1 MSLESSIGKL
11 CYALHQGV
19 NSSMS
24 QRVKSCV
31 NTRSVLGGLVLAV
44 PLWGLD
50 VFIYAIILWGMYISL
65 SKIAGV
71 PFWKNFFSNVIGGYI
86 VNIVILFLVNLV
98 ADWIAFFGWVGMAV
112 IGYFAT
118 KYSGAAYIEVLA
130 RIHGKN
136 NVKETLNYNK
146 GIESFKDNGGI
157 NAAKGIATG
166 IVMRELTEGDYTD
179 VSDSI
184 TPPPIPNQE

>member
-1 MSLESSIGKL
+1 MSLETSVGKL
-11 CYALHQGV
+11 CYALHQGI

-31 NTRSVLGGLVLAV
+31 NTRSILGAIVLAV

-50 VFIYAIILWGMYISL
+50 VLIYAIILWGMYISL
-65 SKIAGV
+65 SRIAGV
-71 PFWKNFFSNVIGGYI
+71 PFWKNFLSNAIGGYI
-86 VNIVILFLVNLV
+86 VNLVILFLVNLV

-136 NVKETLNYNK
+136 NVRETLNYNK
-146 GIESFKDNGGI
+146 GIESFKENGGV
-157 NAAKGIATG
+157 NAAKGVATG
-166 IVMRELTEGDYTD
+166 MVRNGLTDTDYTD
-179 VSDSI
+179 ISDSV
-184 TPPPIPNQE
+184 TPPPIPYQE

>member
-1 MSLESSIGKL
+1 MSLETSIGKL
-11 CYALHQGV
+11 CYALHQGI

-31 NTRSVLGGLVLAV
+31 NTRSILGGIVLAV

-50 VFIYAIILWGMYISL
+50 VLIYAIILWGMYISL
-65 SKIAGV
+65 SRIAGV
-71 PFWKNFFSNVIGGYI
+71 PFWENFLSNAIGGYI
-86 VNIVILFLVNLV
+86 VNLVILFLVNLV

-136 NVKETLNYNK
+136 NVRETLNYHK
-146 GIESFKDNGGI
+146 GIESFKENGGV
-157 NAAKGIATG
+157 NAAKGVASG
-166 IVMRELTEGDYTD
+166 MVRNGLTDTDYTD
-179 VSDSI
+179 ISDSV
-184 TPPPIPNQE
+184 TPPPIPYQE

>member
-1 MSLESSIGKL
+1 MSLETSVARL
-11 CYALHQGV
+11 CYALHQGI

-31 NTRSVLGGLVLAV
+31 NTRSILGGIVLAV

-50 VFIYAIILWGMYISL
+50 VFIYAIILWGMYVSL
-65 SKIAGV
+65 SRIAGV
-71 PFWKNFFSNVIGGYI
+71 PFRKNFFSNVIGGYI
-86 VNIVILFLVNLV
+86 VNIIILFLVNLV
-98 ADWIAFFGWVGMAV
+98 ADMIVVFGWIGMAF

-118 KYSGAAYIEVLA
+118 KYSGAAYIEILA

-136 NVKETLNYNK
+136 NVKETLNYSK
-146 GIESFKDNGGI
+146 GIESFKENGGI
-157 NAAKGIATG
+157 SAAKGLAAGMAMKEASDIDS
-166 IVMRELTEGDYTD
+166 ID

-184 TPPPIPNQE
+184 IPPPIPDNE

>member
-1 MSLESSIGKL
+1 MSLETSIGKL

-31 NTRSVLGGLVLAV
+31 NTRSILGGIVLAV

-71 PFWKNFFSNVIGGYI
+71 PFWKNFFSNAIGGYI

-98 ADWIAFFGWVGMAV
+98 ADWIAFFGWVGMAI

-130 RIHGKN
+130 RIHGKI
-136 NVKETLNYNK
+136 NVRETLNYNK
-146 GIESFKDNGGI
+146 GFESFKENGGV
-157 NAAKGIATG
+157 NAAKGVVSGMI
-166 IVMRELTEGDYTD
+166 MKELTVTDYTE
-179 VSDSI
+179 VSDSV
-184 TPPPIPNQE
+184 TPPPVPYQE

>member
-1 MSLESSIGKL
+1 MSLETSIGKL
-11 CYALHQGV
+11 CYALHQGI

-31 NTRSVLGGLVLAV
+31 NTRSILGGIVLAV

-50 VFIYAIILWGMYISL
+50 VLIYAIILWGMYISL
-65 SKIAGV
+65 SRIAGV
-71 PFWKNFFSNVIGGYI
+71 PFWKNFLSNAIGGYI
-86 VNIVILFLVNLV
+86 VNLVILFLVNLV

-136 NVKETLNYNK
+136 NVRETLNYHK
-146 GIESFKDNGGI
+146 GIESFKENGGV
-157 NAAKGIATG
+157 NAAKGVASG
-166 IVMRELTEGDYTD
+166 MVRNGLTDTDYTD
-179 VSDSI
+179 ISDSV
-184 TPPPIPNQE
+184 TPPPIPYQE

>member
-1 MSLESSIGKL
+1 MSLETSIGKL
-11 CYALHQGV
+11 CYALHQGI

-31 NTRSVLGGLVLAV
+31 NTRSVLGGIVLAV

-50 VFIYAIILWGMYISL
+50 VLIYAIILWGMYISL
-65 SKIAGV
+65 SRIAGV
-71 PFWKNFFSNVIGGYI
+71 PFWKNFFSNAIGGYI

-98 ADWIAFFGWVGMAV
+98 ADWIAFFGWVGMAI

-146 GIESFKDNGGI
+146 GIESFKENGGI
-157 NAAKGIATG
+157 RAAKGVATG
-166 IVMRELTEGDYTD
+166 MVMKEFTDTAYTTD
-179 VSDSI
+179 SDTI
-184 TPPPIPNQE
+184 IPPAIPNNE